1 MAINL
6 EARKWWTN
14 PSAALRYI
22 VAVVAVALEVVL
34 AKEIE
39 NWRAP
44 PFIALFLCVIVFWA
58 STGEIFWSEETFRI
72 FQYAAESK
80 P

>member
-1 MAINL
+1 MAINF

-39 NWRAP
+39 NWRAHP
-44 PFIALFLCVIVFWA
+44 LYSAVSLRN
-58 STGEIFWSEETFRI
+58 RI
-72 FQYAAESK
+72 LGLHW
-80 P
+80 